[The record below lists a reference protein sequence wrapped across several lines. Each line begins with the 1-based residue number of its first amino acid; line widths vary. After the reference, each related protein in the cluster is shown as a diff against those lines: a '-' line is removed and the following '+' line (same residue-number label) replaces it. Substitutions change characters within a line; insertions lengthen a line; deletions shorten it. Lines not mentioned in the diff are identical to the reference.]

1 MNAAPENRVIH
12 IFSRDEWLAEAVRA
26 MPSARV
32 LTLRAEPS
40 STVSAV
46 PVSPAIARENAC
58 G

>member
-12 IFSRDEWLAEAVRA
+12 IFSRDEWLDTVRA

-46 PVSPAIARENAC
+46 PVSPAIA
-58 G
+58 GGGK

>member
-1 MNAAPENRVIH
+1 MANRIIH
-12 IFSRDEWLAEAVRA
+12 IFSRDEWLAVRA

-46 PVSPAIARENAC
+46 PVSPAIARCAK
-58 G
+58 

>member
-1 MNAAPENRVIH
+1 MNADSRIIH
-12 IFSRDEWLAEAVRA
+12 IFSRDEWLAEGVRA

-46 PVSPAIARENAC
+46 PVSPAIA
-58 G
+58 GGSK